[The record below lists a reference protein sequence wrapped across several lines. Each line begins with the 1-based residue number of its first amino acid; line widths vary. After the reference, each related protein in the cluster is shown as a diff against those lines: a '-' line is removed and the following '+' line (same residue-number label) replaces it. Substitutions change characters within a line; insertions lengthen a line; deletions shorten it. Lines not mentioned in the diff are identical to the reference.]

1 MKSFRNEDD
10 FQTRTG
16 GNEPVTSGTVGHNDA
31 RTAGVDSVQEKLGRL
46 RI

>member
-16 GNEPVTSGTVGHNDA
+16 GNEPVTSGTVGHDDSC
-31 RTAGVDSVQEKLGRL
+31 TAGVNGVQEKLGRL